1 MSVLSPIVG
10 ALLFAAVAVP
20 LLALY
25 FLRLRRTRRVI
36 SSSLPW
42 VRRTED
48 LRANAPFQRIR
59 PSLLLFLQML
69 LLALLAL
76 AVAQPIV
83 RGWGVR
89 GGRVVMLIDCSASM
103 GTLDGAGGVTRLA
116 EAKRQA
122 IARAES
128 LQGGGLFASTGPEI
142 MVIAFADTAQVCTPF
157 TTSLARVRMAIEAIV
172 GCDERTRIEPALE
185 LARAQPTGAQD
196 ERAPT
201 PAAEPL
207 ALELFSDG
215 RLVDGDRV
223 ALRANESMTFARIGS
238 PDTGNAG
245 IGAAGCERSIEDA
258 AQVQAFASLRN
269 YGSTAVDRKLVLR
282 SGGGVLGA
290 SPDALQVPP
299 LAVRERDRMAGE
311 RRMLFAP
318 FAAPD
323 RRVLEFECSPGDAF
337 PTDDR
342 AFVAL
347 RAPRPLRVALI
358 GTDAS
363 LRALLDALAPGSLQT
378 FDRDAVEAA
387 QAKDAAWA
395 EGFDVVVNAGLPPS
409 RMNRGRW
416 LHFGPVPALDGL
428 NPFGTPGRDF
438 VQSMRGDH
446 PALRQCNLNEL
457 VASRANRVAVQ
468 SPWQAIVEG
477 GKSPLVV
484 AGPSA
489 HGFVIAVTFEPGD
502 SNWPFQRSFVNFT
515 AQAIEL
521 LAGMSDV
528 ASDESLEPG
537 AMIRVRLPDG
547 ARDVRVTPPG
557 GAAESMVRHDAEAS
571 WGPARRCGAYR
582 IAWQGADGASGERW
596 VAVNM
601 LDAAE
606 CDVAAV
612 DRLTLSGQAVRTVA
626 REGGALDLWPW
637 ILGLAFVLLLAEWW
651 IYHRQATR

>member
-25 FLRLRRTRRVI
+25 FLRLRRTRRVV

-59 PSLLLFLQML
+59 PSLLLLLQL
-69 LLALLAL
+69 LLLGLLAL

-103 GTLDGAGGVTRLA
+103 GALDGAGGGTRLA
-116 EAKRQA
+116 DAKRQA

-128 LQGGGLFASTGPEI
+128 MQGGGLFASTGPEI

-157 TTSLARVRMAIEAIV
+157 TASLARVRLAIEAIE

-185 LARAQPTGAQD
+185 LARAQPSGAQD
-196 ERAPT
+196 ERAPV
-201 PAAEPL
+201 PAVEPL
-207 ALELFSDG
+207 SLELFSDG
-215 RLVDGDRV
+215 RLADGER
-223 ALRANESMTFARIGS
+223 ASLLANESMTFTRIGS
-238 PDTGNAG
+238 PDTGNTG
-245 IGAAGCERSIEDA
+245 IGAAGCERSGDDA

-269 YGSTAVDRKLVLR
+269 FATSAVDRTLVLR
-282 SGGGVLGA
+282 GAAGILGA
-290 SPDALQVPP
+290 SSGPLQVPA
-299 LAVRERDRMAGE
+299 LATRERDRVPGE
-311 RRMLFAP
+311 RRMLFAA

-337 PTDDR
+337 RADDR

-347 RAPRPLRVALI
+347 RAARPLRLALV
-358 GTDAS
+358 GNDPS
-363 LRALLDALAPGSLQT
+363 LRALLEALAPGSLQT
-378 FDRDAVEAA
+378 FERAAVDTA
-387 QAKDAAWA
+387 QTNDAAWA
-395 EGFDVVVNAGLPPS
+395 EGFDVVVSVGEPPS
-409 RMNRGRW
+409 RMTSGRW
-416 LHFGPVPALDGL
+416 LHFGAVPALDGL

-457 VASRANRVAVQ
+457 VASRVHRVAVQ

-484 AGPSA
+484 AGPST

-521 LAGMSDV
+521 LAGMSEV

-557 GAAESMVRHDAEAS
+557 GTSEPMARRDAEAA

-582 IAWQGADGASGERW
+582 IEWQGADGTSGERW

-601 LDAAE
+601 LDADE

-612 DRLTLSGQAVRTVA
+612 DRLSLSGQAIRTVA

-637 ILGLAFVLLLAEWW
+637 ILGLAFLLLLAEWW
-651 IYHRQATR
+651 LYHRQATR

>member
-1 MSVLSPIVG
+1 MSVLSPVMG

-25 FLRLRRTRRVI
+25 FLRLRRTRRVV

-48 LRANAPFQRIR
+48 LRANAPLQRIR
-59 PSLLLFLQML
+59 PSLLLFLQLL

-103 GTLDGAGGVTRLA
+103 GTLDGDGGRTRLVD
-116 EAKRQA
+116 AKRRA

-142 MVIAFADTAQVCTPF
+142 MVIAFADSAQVCTPF
-157 TTSLARVRMAIEAIV
+157 TTSLARVRMAIEAIE
-172 GCDERTRIEPALE
+172 GCDERTRIESALE
-185 LARAQPTGAQD
+185 LARAHPSGAQD
-196 ERAPT
+196 EGAPST
-201 PAAEPL
+201 TVEPL

-215 RLVDGDRV
+215 RLADGDR
-223 ALRANESMTFARIGS
+223 ASLRANESMTFTRVGS
-238 PDTGNAG
+238 PDTANTG
-245 IGAAGCERSIEDA
+245 IGAAGCERSVEDA

-269 YGSTAVDRKLVLR
+269 YGSAAADRTLVLR
-282 SGGGVLGA
+282 SAGGVVGA
-290 SPDALQVPP
+290 SPGPLQVPP
-299 LAVRERDRMAGE
+299 LAVRERDRMPGE
-311 RRMLFAP
+311 RRMLFGA

-323 RRVLEFECSPGDAF
+323 RRVLEFECAPGDAF
-337 PTDDR
+337 ATDDR

-347 RAPRPLRVALI
+347 RPARPLRLALV
-358 GTDAS
+358 GNDPS

-378 FDRDAVEAA
+378 FDRAGVEAA
-387 QAKDAAWA
+387 QVKDPAWA
-395 EGFDVVVNAGLPPS
+395 EGFDAVVSVGTPPS
-409 RMNRGRW
+409 RMARGRW
-416 LHFGPVPALDGL
+416 LHFGAVPALDGL
-428 NPFGTPGRDF
+428 NPFGTAGRDF
-438 VQSMRGDH
+438 VQSVRGDH

-484 AGPSA
+484 AGPSP

-528 ASDESLEPG
+528 ASDEALEPG
-537 AMIRVRLPDG
+537 AMIRLRLPEG
-547 ARDVRVTPPG
+547 ATAVRVTPPG
-557 GAAESMVRHDAEAS
+557 GLAEPMVRRDAEAT

-582 IAWQGADGASGERW
+582 IDWQGADGAPGERW

-606 CDVAAV
+606 CDVAAT
-612 DRLTLSGQAVRTVA
+612 DRLTLSGQPIRTVV
-626 REGGALDLWPW
+626 RDGGSLDLWPW
-637 ILGLAFVLLLAEWW
+637 ILGVAFVLLLAEWW

>member
-10 ALLFAAVAVP
+10 ALLFAAVAIP

-25 FLRLRRTRRVI
+25 FLRLRRTRRMV

-89 GGRVVMLIDCSASM
+89 DGRVVMLIDCSASM
-103 GTLDGAGGVTRLA
+103 ATLDGAGGVTRLA
-116 EAKRQA
+116 EAKRRA

-142 MVIAFADTAQVCTPF
+142 MVIAFAETAQVCTPF
-157 TTSLARVRMAIEAIV
+157 TSSLTRVRMAIEAIE
-172 GCDERTRIEPALE
+172 GCDERTRIGPALE
-185 LARAQPTGAQD
+185 LARAHPSGAQD
-196 ERAPT
+196 EQAPV
-201 PAAEPL
+201 PAAESM
-207 ALELFSDG
+207 AIELLSDG
-215 RLVDGDRV
+215 RLADGDR
-223 ALRANESMTFARIGS
+223 ASIRANESMAFTRIGS
-238 PDTGNAG
+238 PETANTG
-245 IGAAGCERSIEDA
+245 IGAAGCERSIEDP

-269 YGSTAVDRKLVLR
+269 YGRAATDRTLVLR
-282 SGGGVLGA
+282 GAGGVVGA
-290 SPDALQVPP
+290 SPGPLQVPA
-299 LAVRERDRMAGE
+299 LAVRERDRQPGE
-311 RRMLFAP
+311 RRMLFGA

-323 RRVLEFECSPGDAF
+323 RRVLEFECSPGDVF

-342 AFVAL
+342 AVVAL
-347 RAPRPLRVALI
+347 RASRPLRLAMV
-358 GTDAS
+358 GEDPS
-363 LRALLDALAPGSLQT
+363 LRALLDALAPGALQT
-378 FDRDAVEAA
+378 LDRAAAEAA

-395 EGFDVVVNAGLPPS
+395 EGFDAVVSVGEAPS
-409 RMNRGRW
+409 RMTHGRW
-416 LHFGPVPALDGL
+416 LHFGAVPALDGL
-428 NPFGTPGRDF
+428 NPFGQAGRDF
-438 VQSMRGDH
+438 VQSMRADH

-484 AGPSA
+484 AGPST

-547 ARDVRVTPPG
+547 AREVRVTPPG
-557 GAAESMVRHDAEAS
+557 GTAEPMVRHDAEAS

-582 IAWQGADGASGERW
+582 IEWQDAGGTAGERW

-601 LDAAE
+601 LDADE

-612 DRLTLSGQAVRTVA
+612 DGLSLSGQPIRTVA
-626 REGGALDLWPW
+626 REGASLDLWPW